1 MKQHLK
7 KSILSV
13 LLTSCILFTVG
24 CGTTSLNSDYDDD
37 KNAEVSVSK
46 SQEDETSFITEYKWQ
61 GAKDGSLMVFEPDG
75 NFKYYRYA
83 DDLDDNYYYGT
94 YVFNIGSSAVQ
105 YLTTDLADN
114 GVTADELQTI
124 FDNNEGYD
132 ESNFVCL
139 VLNNEACIIDGENQV
154 ENPYQT
160 PYFGFCLEDTDG
172 TLVLDL
178 ANMNTGNYS
187 TFIAK

>member
-24 CGTTSLNSDYDDD
+24 CGT
-37 KNAEVSVSK
+37 VSK

-83 DDLDDNYYYGT
+83 DDLDDNY
-94 YVFNIGSSAVQ
+94 IQ
-105 YLTTDLADN
+105 
-114 GVTADELQTI
+114 
-124 FDNNEGYD
+124 
-132 ESNFVCL
+132 
-139 VLNNEACIIDGENQV
+139 
-154 ENPYQT
+154 
-160 PYFGFCLEDTDG
+160 
-172 TLVLDL
+172 
-178 ANMNTGNYS
+178 
-187 TFIAK
+187 